1 LFQFNTFCAI
11 AISKIN
17 ININRQVSQIFYK
30 IQTIIW
36 FKLQL
41 DSSFLINIKPS
52 WSTKN
57 HTNYIILTKNRKFMK
72 STTIGIWLT
81 VIFCKTMQNKNKVVI
96 VIVIK
101 IILIKLSRKILRK
114 ATKIWNIRLMA
125 FISIRHNF
133 YHFIK
138 RKNIDK
144 KYILWMLKILS
155 CIVIAFYVAYA

>member
-30 IQTIIW
+30 IQTVIW
-36 FKLQL
+36 FKLQF
-41 DSSFLINIKPS
+41 DVSFLINIKL
-52 WSTKN
+52 
-57 HTNYIILTKNRKFMK
+57 IKNRKFMK

-81 VIFCKTMQNKNKVVI
+81 VIFCKTIQNKNKVVI

-101 IILIKLSRKILRK
+101 IILVKLSRKILRK
-114 ATKIWNIRLMA
+114 ATKNWNIRLMA

>member
-1 LFQFNTFCAI
+1 MFQFNTFCAI
-11 AISKIN
+11 AIRKIN

-41 DSSFLINIKPS
+41 DVSFLINIK
-52 WSTKN
+52 
-57 HTNYIILTKNRKFMK
+57 LTKNRKFMK

-81 VIFCKTMQNKNKVVI
+81 VIFCKTMQNKNNVVI

>member
-36 FKLQL
+36 FKLHL
-41 DSSFLINIKPS
+41 DVSFLINIK
-52 WSTKN
+52 
-57 HTNYIILTKNRKFMK
+57 LTKNRKFMK

>member
-1 LFQFNTFCAI
+1 MFQFNTFCAI

-41 DSSFLINIKPS
+41 DVSFLINIK
-52 WSTKN
+52 
-57 HTNYIILTKNRKFMK
+57 LTKNRKFMK

-81 VIFCKTMQNKNKVVI
+81 VIFCKTMQNKNNVVI

-101 IILIKLSRKILRK
+101 IILIKLSRKILWK

>member
-1 LFQFNTFCAI
+1 MFQFNTFCAI

-30 IQTIIW
+30 LQTIIW

-41 DSSFLINIKPS
+41 DVSFLINIK
-52 WSTKN
+52 
-57 HTNYIILTKNRKFMK
+57 LTKNRKFMK

>member
-1 LFQFNTFCAI
+1 MLQFNTFCAI

-41 DSSFLINIKPS
+41 DVSFLINIK
-52 WSTKN
+52 
-57 HTNYIILTKNRKFMK
+57 LTKNRKFMK

-133 YHFIK
+133 YHVIK

>member
-1 LFQFNTFCAI
+1 MFQFNTFCAI

-41 DSSFLINIKPS
+41 DVSFLINIK
-52 WSTKN
+52 
-57 HTNYIILTKNRKFMK
+57 LTKNRKFMK

-81 VIFCKTMQNKNKVVI
+81 VIFCKTMQNKNNVVI

>member
-41 DSSFLINIKPS
+41 DVSFLINIK
-52 WSTKN
+52 
-57 HTNYIILTKNRKFMK
+57 LTKNRKFMK

-81 VIFCKTMQNKNKVVI
+81 VIFCKTMQNKNNVVI

>member
-1 LFQFNTFCAI
+1 MFQFNTFCAI

-41 DSSFLINIKPS
+41 DVSFLINIK
-52 WSTKN
+52 
-57 HTNYIILTKNRKFMK
+57 LTKNRKFMK